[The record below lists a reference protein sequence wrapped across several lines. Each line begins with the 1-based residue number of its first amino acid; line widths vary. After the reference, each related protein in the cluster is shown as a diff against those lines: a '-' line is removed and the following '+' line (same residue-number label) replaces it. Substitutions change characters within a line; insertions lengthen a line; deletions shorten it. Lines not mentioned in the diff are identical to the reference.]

1 MKKIISLMLIL
12 MMLFTL
18 AACNQKKNV
27 TPPTPAVPDS
37 DTDVDVE
44 VDVEVEAE
52 SEESTVEAI
61 EEYIDIIT
69 GDLLDLENEF
79 RESYAS
85 VSLDNYVDDSTMYEE
100 LTSNT
105 VVLGEE
111 LLEAAEEIMDEI
123 TNDEVADVH
132 NIYIEY
138 AEVNLDAIET
148 VIEALEEQDEDL
160 IEEAND
166 LLTEGTELG
175 EEFADAL
182 NALMAEYG
190 VTL

>member
-18 AACNQKKNV
+18 AACNHQKNV

-37 DTDVDVE
+37 DTDVE

-138 AEVNLDAIET
+138 AEVNLEAIET